1 MRQNLWLSFVK
12 IFMQNI
18 ALTTYRK
25 TGCKG
30 FDFMRLR
37 DDKLHQ
43 IFLFMLFD
51 ASATGVNIY

>member
-1 MRQNLWLSFVK
+1 MAK
-12 IFMQNI
+12 IFENYMQNI

-25 TGCKG
+25 KGCKG